1 MLDPAHN
8 TLGGSVAYHNP
19 SFVSFIKRKLA
30 DLVHEEQAHIIEH
43 ITLSIIGVNNGVI
56 GASLLGF
63 THKI

>member
-1 MLDPAHN
+1 M
-8 TLGGSVAYHNP
+8 AYHNP